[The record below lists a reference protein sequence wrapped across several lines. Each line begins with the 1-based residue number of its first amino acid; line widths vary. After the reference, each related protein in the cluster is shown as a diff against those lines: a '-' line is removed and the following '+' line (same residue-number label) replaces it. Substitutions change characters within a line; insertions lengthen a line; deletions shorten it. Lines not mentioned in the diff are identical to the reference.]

1 MRTYTCSIPYA
12 SYDTSRFYRLEDY
25 FDGKIDAKA
34 VLNKYQEE
42 GFDANQDFPGNFLW
56 EELYQVRDPIR
67 VGNILK

>member
-1 MRTYTCSIPYA
+1 MQHTVCCIPYA

-56 EELYQVRDPIR
+56 EELYQDRDTSW
-67 VGNILK
+67 